1 MDHLP
6 DLEFYSPG
14 TKNPK
19 AKKELEEWYAANY
32 HQPFCLKDVLAR
44 YCFFDVLIL
53 VHGIVKMQ
61 ELYKETS
68 GLDITRYLTM
78 ASACVAHFLSTLEK
92 DVVQPD
98 GQTKIERTKLAIVP
112 EMG

>member
-14 TKNPK
+14 TKNPL
-19 AKKELEEWYAANY
+19 AKEELEKWHAANY

-44 YCFFDVLIL
+44 YCYFDVLIL

-61 ELYKETS
+61 QLYKETS
-68 GLDITRYLTM
+68 GLDITRYLTL
-78 ASACVAHFLSTLEK
+78 ASACVSHFLSTLE
-92 DVVQPD
+92 PD
-98 GQTKIERTKLAIVP
+98 GKTKVERTKLAIVP